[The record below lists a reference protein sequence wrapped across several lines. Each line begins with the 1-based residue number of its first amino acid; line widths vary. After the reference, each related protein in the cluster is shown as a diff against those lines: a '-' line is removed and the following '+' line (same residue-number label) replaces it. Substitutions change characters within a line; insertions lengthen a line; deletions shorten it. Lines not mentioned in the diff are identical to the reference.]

1 MQKNLAIIITHPIQY
16 YAPVFQLL
24 AKRCNLKVF
33 YTWGEDVLK
42 DKYDPGF
49 GKIITWDIPL
59 LEGYDYEFVKNIAK
73 NPGSHA
79 KDGINNPELIKSIE
93 SWKADAVLIFGWN
106 FISHLQAMKY
116 FKGKI
121 PVLFRGDSTLLDKS
135 SFIKKKVRKLYLSYV
150 YKFIDYALYVGTANK
165 KYYTYCGLKNNQLV
179 FAPHAIDNH
188 RFSSIN
194 ENHQQF
200 ISETKN
206 KFQIKDADI
215 TFVFCGKFEYKK
227 NPLLLL
233 KAFNKLAQP
242 NVHLIFVGNGALEN
256 EMKEEAKN
264 NKLIHFLPFQ
274 NQSFMPAVYRLGDV
288 YCLPS
293 QGPGETWGLAVNE
306 AMACSSAVLV
316 SDKCGCAADL
326 VKDGVNGYIFK
337 SNNLQDLTEK
347 LELMVSNKKHLP
359 AMGNKSFELILDWS
373 FEAIADAVADV
384 INTKH

>member
-1 MQKNLAIIITHPIQY
+1 MKNLAIIITHPIQY

-59 LEGYDYEFVKNIAK
+59 LEGYEYEFVKNIST

-79 KDGINNPELIKSIE
+79 KDGINNPDLIKSIE

-106 FISHLQAMKY
+106 FISHLQTMKY

-121 PVLFRGDSTLLDKS
+121 PVLFRGDSTLLDKA
-135 SFIKKKVRKLYLSYV
+135 SFIKKMVRKFYLSYV
-150 YKFIDYALYVGTANK
+150 YRYIDYALYVGTANK
-165 KYYTYCGLKNNQLV
+165 KYFTYCGLKNNQLV

-200 ISETKN
+200 ITEAKN
-206 KFQIKDADI
+206 KFQIKDTDT
-215 TFVFCGKFEYKK
+215 TFLFCGKFEEVK
-227 NPLLLL
+227 NPFLLLR
-233 KAFNKLAQP
+233 AFNKMAQP

-256 EMKEEAKN
+256 TMKQEAKN
-264 NKLIHFLPFQ
+264 NKQIHFLPFQ

-293 QGPGETWGLAVNE
+293 FSETWGLAINE
-306 AMACSSAVLV
+306 AMASGKAIVA
-316 SDKCGCAADL
+316 SDKVGCAVDL
-326 VKDGVNGYIFK
+326 IQDGVNGYIFK
-337 SNNLQDLTEK
+337 SNNQQDLLEK
-347 LELMVSNKKHLP
+347 LILMSNSKEQL
-359 AMGNKSFELILDWS
+359 AIMGKKSFDLIQAWS
-373 FEAIADAVADV
+373 FEAIADSVADV
-384 INTKH
+384 INTNTR

>member
-1 MQKNLAIIITHPIQY
+1 M
-16 YAPVFQLL
+16 
-24 AKRCNLKVF
+24 
-33 YTWGEDVLK
+33 K

-59 LEGYDYEFVKNIAK
+59 LEGYEYEFVKNIST

-79 KDGINNPELIKSIE
+79 KDGINNPDLIKSIE

-106 FISHLQAMKY
+106 FISHLQTMKY

-121 PVLFRGDSTLLDKS
+121 PVLFRGDSTLLDKA
-135 SFIKKKVRKLYLSYV
+135 SFIKKMVRKFYLSYV
-150 YKFIDYALYVGTANK
+150 YRYIDYALYVGTANK
-165 KYYTYCGLKNNQLV
+165 KYFTYCGLKNKQLV

-200 ISETKN
+200 ITEAKN
-206 KFQIKDADI
+206 KFQIKDTDT
-215 TFVFCGKFEYKK
+215 TFLFCGKFEEVK

-233 KAFNKLAQP
+233 RAFNKLTQP

-256 EMKEEAKN
+256 AMKQEAIN
-264 NKLIHFLPFQ
+264 NKQIHFLPFQ

-293 QGPGETWGLAVNE
+293 FSETWGLAVNE
-306 AMACSSAVLV
+306 AMACSIAVLV

-326 VKDGVNGYIFK
+326 VKDSVNGYIFK

-347 LELMVSNKKHLP
+347 LELIVSNKKHLP
-359 AMGNKSFELILDWS
+359 AMGKKSFELIQDWS
-373 FEAIADAVADV
+373 FEAIADAVE
-384 INTKH
+384 KSLKFYR

>member
-1 MQKNLAIIITHPIQY
+1 MKNLAIIITHPIQY

-24 AKRCNLKVF
+24 AKRCNLKLF
-33 YTWGEDVLK
+33 YTWGEEVLK

-79 KDGINNPELIKSIE
+79 KDGINNPDLIKSIE
-93 SWKADAVLIFGWN
+93 SWKADAVLVFGWN

-293 QGPGETWGLAVNE
+293 KGPGETWGLAVNE

-347 LELMVSNKKHLP
+347 LELMVINKKHLP

>member
-1 MQKNLAIIITHPIQY
+1 MQKKLAIIITHPIQY
-16 YAPVFQLL
+16 YAPVFHLL

-33 YTWGEDVLK
+33 YTWGEEVLK

-49 GKIITWDIPL
+49 GKIVTWDIPL
-59 LEGYDYEFVKNIAK
+59 LEGYEYEFVKNIAT

-79 KDGINNPELIKSIE
+79 KDGINNPDLIKSIE
-93 SWKADAVLIFGWN
+93 SWKADVVLIFGWN

-121 PVLFRGDSTLLDKS
+121 PVLFRGDSTLLDKA
-135 SFIKKKVRKLYLSYV
+135 SFIKKMVRKLYLSYV

-165 KYYTYCGLKNNQLV
+165 KYYTYCGLKNKQLI
-179 FAPHAIDNH
+179 FAPHAIDNN

-200 ISETKN
+200 ITETKN

-215 TFVFCGKFEYKK
+215 TFVFCGKFETKK

-233 KAFNKLAQP
+233 RAFNKMAQP

-256 EMKEEAKN
+256 TMKEEAKN

-293 QGPGETWGLAVNE
+293 QGPGETWGLAINE
-306 AMACSSAVLV
+306 AMASGKAIVA
-316 SDKCGCAADL
+316 SDKVGCAVDL
-326 VKDGVNGYIFK
+326 IQEGINGYIFK
-337 SNNLQDLTEK
+337 SNNQQDLLEK
-347 LELMVSNKKHLP
+347 LILMSSSKEQL
-359 AMGNKSFELILDWS
+359 AIMGNKSFELIQDWS
-373 FEAIADAVADV
+373 FEAIADAVEET
-384 INTKH
+384 I